1 MKRFWILALAVSVG
15 LNAGL
20 LYVVVLSKGE
30 EGHRPPPGSGRPP
43 PGAHFEGVLD
53 AHLRRMTE
61 SLGLDDQQRTT
72 IAALH
77 QTLLPKIREQHRTKD
92 RLRRELAELY
102 ASPSFEP
109 AAFRALVEQLGKAQ
123 RELDAL
129 VTEAMLGE
137 AAVITTDQRRKYA
150 REMPWANPLPPPHPR
165 EGRPR

>member
-109 AAFRALVEQLGKAQ
+109 ADSEHSSSNWG
-123 RELDAL
+123 
-129 VTEAMLGE
+129 
-137 AAVITTDQRRKYA
+137 RRSESSTRWSPKRCSA
-150 REMPWANPLPPPHPR
+150 RPP
-165 EGRPR
+165 